1 MITFQVGLHGLYS
14 KYRRYTT
21 PLAAFISLIGCCYVR
36 IESQGENKKDMS
48 HLFGKVTNLF
58 EAWIVPL
65 MEDQRQEAAAWIQQF
80 AESSK
85 VLCPWSPNDV
95 NCAEIMVSNG
105 IRKFERDKEIIFL
118 SCLAIGI
125 FHDNY
130 FLGQKC
136 SLRKNSSISHL
147 GTLWKTICL
156 AGHQRFCLEP
166 FAQTVASFT
175 LVRINTDSRRPR
187 SFCHHFGHFQSNLP
201 RIHWQDFCQVFV

>member
-1 MITFQVGLHGLYS
+1 MGLHGLYS

-85 VLCPWSPNDV
+85 VLFPWAPNDV
-95 NCAEIMVSNG
+95 QSAEIMVSTLQ
-105 IRKFERDKEIIFL
+105 KLEI
-118 SCLAIGI
+118 
-125 FHDNY
+125 
-130 FLGQKC
+130 
-136 SLRKNSSISHL
+136 
-147 GTLWKTICL
+147 
-156 AGHQRFCLEP
+156 
-166 FAQTVASFT
+166 
-175 LVRINTDSRRPR
+175 
-187 SFCHHFGHFQSNLP
+187 
-201 RIHWQDFCQVFV
+201 